1 MRINKKITKEEKKMK
16 KNILNMKRKETYD
29 KIIMKINKKKR
40 NNYFFNR
47 FCDFSDL

>member
-29 KIIMKINKKKR
+29 KINMKINKKKR
-40 NNYFFNR
+40 NNYFFSR